1 MEEDEM
7 KKEQLLELGLA
18 EEQAD
23 KVLALHKEVLTGFIP
38 KARFDEVNETKKE
51 LEQQIQERDNQLKEL
66 QKKAKGNE
74 ELEKR
79 IQELQEANKATKEQ
93 YEAKI
98 KDMTITAAIQ
108 SKLTDTKYPDLL
120 LTKFDRAK
128 LSIAEDGTV
137 LGVDEQLAVLK
148 EQYKDLFKPDVK
160 GKEPVNIGGGT
171 PSTKN
176 PWSKEHF
183 NLTEQGQILR
193 ENPEKAR
200 QLIIQ
205 AGGNP
210 SLFGL

>member
-1 MEEDEM
+1 M
-7 KKEQLLELGLA
+7 KKEDLIAMGLT
-18 EEQAD
+18 EEQAN
-23 KVLALHKEVLTGFIP
+23 KVLEAYSEELKGYIP
-38 KARFDEVNETKKE
+38 KARFDEVNNAKKD
-51 LEQQIQERDNQLKEL
+51 LEQQLKERDKQLKEL
-66 QKKAKGNE
+66 QEKVKGNE
-74 ELEKR
+74 ELEKT
-79 IQELQEANKATKEQ
+79 IKELQETNKATKEQ

-98 KDMTITAAIQ
+98 RDMTINAAIQ
-108 SKLTDTKYPDLL
+108 SKLTDAKYPDLL
-120 LTKFDRAK
+120 ISKFDKSK

-137 LGVDEQLAVLK
+137 LGIDEQLKTLK

-160 GKEPVNIGGGT
+160 GKEPNNIGESSI
-171 PSTKN
+171 STKN

-183 NLTEQGQILR
+183 NLTEQGKLIR

>member
-1 MEEDEM
+1 M
-7 KKEQLLELGLA
+7 KKEQLLELGLTD
-18 EEQAD
+18 EQAD
-23 KVLALHKEVLTGFIP
+23 KVLNLHKEVLAGFIP

-108 SKLTDTKYPDLL
+108 SKLTDAKYPDLL
-120 LTKFDRAK
+120 LTKFDRSK

-137 LGVDEQLAVLK
+137 LGIDEQLTALK
-148 EQYKDLFKPDVK
+148 EQYKDLFKPDLK
-160 GKEPVNIGGGT
+160 GREPNNIGGT
-171 PSTKN
+171 PPGVKN

-183 NLTEQGQILR
+183 NLTEQGRILR
-193 ENPEKAR
+193 ENPELAA
-200 QLIIQ
+200 QLQ
-205 AGGNP
+205 AAAKK
-210 SLFGL
+210 

>member
-1 MEEDEM
+1 M
-7 KKEQLLELGLA
+7 KKEQLLELGLT

-23 KVLALHKEVLTGFIP
+23 KVLNLHKEVLSGFIP

-51 LEQQIQERDNQLKEL
+51 LEQQIQERDEQLKEL

-79 IQELQEANKATKEQ
+79 IQELQETNKATKEQ

-98 KDMTITAAIQ
+98 REMTINAAIQ
-108 SKLTDTKYPDLL
+108 SKLTDAKYPDLL
-120 LTKFDRAK
+120 LTKFDRSK

-137 LGVDEQLAVLK
+137 LGIDEQLAVLK

-160 GKEPVNIGGGT
+160 GKEPNNIGSSSSGQ
-171 PSTKN
+171 KN

-183 NLTEQGQILR
+183 NLTEQGKLIR